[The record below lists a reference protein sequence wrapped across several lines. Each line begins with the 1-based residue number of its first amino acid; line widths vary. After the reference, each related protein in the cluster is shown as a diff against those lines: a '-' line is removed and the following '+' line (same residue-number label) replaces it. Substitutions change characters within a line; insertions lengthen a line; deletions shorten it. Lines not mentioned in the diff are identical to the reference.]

1 MSFQIAGKV
10 ALVTG
15 GNRGIGKQI
24 VERLLEAGATR
35 VYAAVRDPASVAAM
49 EKSTEG
55 RVQGI
60 ALDLTKPET
69 VAAAAKQASD
79 VQLVVNNA
87 GVLKT
92 AHPLS
97 DDVLSALDFEIDVN
111 VKGLLRVAQA
121 FAPVLKSNGGGA
133 LVQLN
138 SVASLRSF
146 PDFSTY
152 CASKAASYSMTQ
164 ALRIALAEQGTQVV
178 SVHPGPIAT
187 DMADQA
193 GLGDDAEPPSVVADA
208 VVAALEAGEFHAFP
222 DSYAQDIWKAYESFA
237 RAHVEHEGRH

>member
-1 MSFQIAGKV
+1 MGFEIADKV
-10 ALVTG
+10 TLVTG
-15 GNRGIGKQI
+15 GNRGIGKAI
-24 VERLLEAGATR
+24 VERLLAAGASR
-35 VYAAVRDPASVAAM
+35 VYAAVRDPDSVASLEEA
-49 EKSTEG
+49 SEG

-60 ALDLTKPET
+60 ELDLTKPAT
-69 VAAAAKQASD
+69 ISAAANQASD
-79 VQLVVNNA
+79 VELVVNNA

-97 DDVLSALDFEIDVN
+97 DDVLTALDFEINVN
-111 VKGLLRVAQA
+111 VKGLIRVAQA

-164 ALRIALAEQGTQVV
+164 ALRKALAEQQTLVV
-178 SVHPGPIAT
+178 SVHPGPIDT
-187 DMADQA
+187 DMAAEA
-193 GLGDDAEPPSVVADA
+193 GLDDADPPSVVADA
-208 VVAALEAGEFHAFP
+208 IVAALEAGEFHTFP
-222 DSYAQDIWKAYESFA
+222 DAYAQEIWEAYESFA
-237 RAHVEHEGRH
+237 RAHVE